1 MNDERSILELD
12 LHEHASK
19 RARPGRSGREGCSF
33 LMRPERTVQYFLKP
47 TRQSDTNKG
56 HTTVGR
62 DRHHHVD
69 SFSRLVVHVYVH
81 RPFATENCAMNRVRL
96 QTVALDFRTASYFA
110 LATSIA
116 SRPWCSDM
124 NT

>member
-1 MNDERSILELD
+1 MLTAPGAFTQLRNLTHTRESELSIFSETNTPILNK
-12 LHEHASK
+12 AII
-19 RARPGRSGREGCSF
+19 
-33 LMRPERTVQYFLKP
+33 MLKVG
-47 TRQSDTNKG
+47 TADTNKG

-96 QTVALDFRTASYFA
+96 QTVALDFCTASYFA